1 MKFINMIKKSYRYFL
16 IVFSVI
22 LMLLILWPVSL
33 LAQESSDIVIK
44 KTDIT
49 DYPEVDIFLS
59 FKEGSSLGSLDL
71 SKENFQVLEN
81 NDEVID
87 TSIKRIA
94 RIKEPIG
101 VVIVLDTSG
110 SMIGEPMADAIDAAL
125 VFMNEMRSIDEF
137 AVVGFADEVTIY
149 SNFTSNR
156 QKLKEFISEITAEGE
171 TSLYDG
177 IFLALDQFNIKED
190 IKYRYAIVLSDGT
203 DTVSKLT
210 TKDVIN
216 KAIDEQVT
224 IFSVALMSYD
234 FNPTDIENI
243 SESSGGEL
251 LIAANSGELKE
262 LYRQISWKIRNQYKI
277 SYTSLWPN
285 TETIKINII
294 VEESEL
300 TSSVKTTYE
309 NPFYA
314 PTPTKIIKIPKR
326 PFFLTIFDRWWMK
339 LIIYASIFTGV
350 TLFLYV
356 IILLII
362 PPSQLLKKRT
372 EFYGYKP
379 VRKSIEEEDE
389 YKKGGFNRFVYL
401 VSRIAAKRGF
411 VELFTLRLERAG
423 MKIRGSEF
431 ISIHIIVLL
440 ISSLV
445 IYTFTNNLL
454 LTVVA
459 ILLVAIG
466 PFIFI
471 KFKASQ
477 RIKKFHE
484 QLPDTLQLIGGSLKA
499 GYSFNQALGMV
510 QDETKPPIS
519 DEFKRVLSEIR
530 MGSPEKDALDNMAKR
545 INSEHLDW
553 TVMAINVQREVGGN
567 LAEVMEIIA
576 NTIRERDRVMNQIK
590 ALTAEGRISAYILI
604 ALPIVVGGILSIL
617 NREYVSLLVTTKL
630 GLIITAIAFTLMVI
644 GSVWIIKIVR
654 VDY

>member
-1 MKFINMIKKSYRYFL
+1 P
-16 IVFSVI
+16 IV
-22 LMLLILWPVSL
+22 
-33 LAQESSDIVIK
+33 
-44 KTDIT
+44 
-49 DYPEVDIFLS
+49 
-59 FKEGSSLGSLDL
+59 
-71 SKENFQVLEN
+71 
-81 NDEVID
+81 
-87 TSIKRIA
+87 
-94 RIKEPIG
+94 
-101 VVIVLDTSG
+101 
-110 SMIGEPMADAIDAAL
+110 DAIDAAL

-210 TKDVIN
+210 TKDVID

-314 PTPTKIIKIPKR
+314 PAPTKIIKIPKR

-339 LIIYASIFTGV
+339 LIIYASIFIGV

-389 YKKGGFNRFVYL
+389 YKKGGINRFASFI
-401 VSRIAAKRGF
+401 SRIAAKRGF

-431 ISIHIIVLL
+431 ISIHIIVLM

-445 IYTFTNNLL
+445 IYTFTNNLP

-459 ILLVAIG
+459 ILLGAIS

-499 GYSFNQALGMV
+499 GFLFSMKFVG
-510 QDETKPPIS
+510 K
-519 DEFKRVLSEIR
+519 VL
-530 MGSPEKDALDNMAKR
+530 
-545 INSEHLDW
+545 
-553 TVMAINVQREVGGN
+553 
-567 LAEVMEIIA
+567 
-576 NTIRERDRVMNQIK
+576 
-590 ALTAEGRISAYILI
+590 
-604 ALPIVVGGILSIL
+604 
-617 NREYVSLLVTTKL
+617 
-630 GLIITAIAFTLMVI
+630 
-644 GSVWIIKIVR
+644 
-654 VDY
+654 

>member
-110 SMIGEPMADAIDAAL
+110 SMKGEPMADAIDAAL

-339 LIIYASIFTGV
+339 LIIYASIFIGV

-362 PPSQLLKKRT
+362 PPSQLLRKRT

-459 ILLVAIG
+459 ILLGAIG

-576 NTIRERDRVMNQIK
+576 STIRERDRVMNQIK

-630 GLIITAIAFTLMVI
+630 GLIITAIAFTLMMI

>member
-110 SMIGEPMADAIDAAL
+110 SMIGEPIEDAIDAAL

-156 QKLKEFISEITAEGE
+156 QKLKEFISEIIAEGE

-177 IFLALDQFNIKED
+177 IFLALDQFNIRKD

-339 LIIYASIFTGV
+339 LIIYASIFIGV

-553 TVMAINVQREVGGN
+553 TVMAISVQREVGGN

-576 NTIRERDRVMNQIK
+576 STIRERDRVMNQIK

-604 ALPIVVGGILSIL
+604 SLPIVVGMILSIL

-630 GLIITAIAFTLMVI
+630 GLIIIAIAFTLMVI

>member
-1 MKFINMIKKSYRYFL
+1 MIKKSYRYFL

-110 SMIGEPMADAIDAAL
+110 SMKGEPMADAIDAAL

-210 TKDVIN
+210 TKDVID

-339 LIIYASIFTGV
+339 LIIYASIFIGV

-459 ILLVAIG
+459 ILLGAIG

-576 NTIRERDRVMNQIK
+576 STIRERDRVMNQIK

>member
-1 MKFINMIKKSYRYFL
+1 MIKKSYRYFL

-110 SMIGEPMADAIDAAL
+110 SMKGEPMADAIDAAL

-177 IFLALDQFNIKED
+177 IFLALDQFNIRKD

-339 LIIYASIFTGV
+339 LIIYASIFIGV

-459 ILLVAIG
+459 ILLGAIS

-530 MGSPEKDALDNMAKR
+530 MGSPETDALDNMAKR

-576 NTIRERDRVMNQIK
+576 STIRERDRVMNQIK

-604 ALPIVVGGILSIL
+604 ALPIVVGMLLSIL

>member
-1 MKFINMIKKSYRYFL
+1 MIKKSYRYFL

-110 SMIGEPMADAIDAAL
+110 SMIGEPIEDAIDAAL

-177 IFLALDQFNIKED
+177 IFLALDQFNIRKD

-339 LIIYASIFTGV
+339 LIIYASIFIGV

-459 ILLVAIG
+459 ILLGAIG

-576 NTIRERDRVMNQIK
+576 STIRERDRVMNQIK

>member
-110 SMIGEPMADAIDAAL
+110 SMIGEPIADAIDAAL

-177 IFLALDQFNIKED
+177 IFLALDQFNIRKD

-339 LIIYASIFTGV
+339 LIIYASIFIGV

-401 VSRIAAKRGF
+401 VSRIAARRGF

-431 ISIHIIVLL
+431 ISIHIIVLM

-459 ILLVAIG
+459 ILLVAIS

-576 NTIRERDRVMNQIK
+576 STIRERDRVMNQIK

-604 ALPIVVGGILSIL
+604 SLPIVVGMILSIL

-630 GLIITAIAFTLMVI
+630 GLIIIAIAFTLMVI

>member
-1 MKFINMIKKSYRYFL
+1 MIKKSYRYFL

-110 SMIGEPMADAIDAAL
+110 SMIGEPIEDAIDAAL

-177 IFLALDQFNIKED
+177 IFLALDQFNIRKD

-339 LIIYASIFTGV
+339 LIIYASIFIGV

-567 LAEVMEIIA
+567 LAEVMDIIA
-576 NTIRERDRVMNQIK
+576 STIRERDRVMNQIK

-604 ALPIVVGGILSIL
+604 SLPIVVGMILSIL

-630 GLIITAIAFTLMVI
+630 GLIITAIAFTLMMI

>member
-1 MKFINMIKKSYRYFL
+1 MIKKSYRYFL

-22 LMLLILWPVSL
+22 LTILILWPVSL
-33 LAQESSDIVIK
+33 LAQENSDIVIK

-49 DYPEVDIFLS
+49 DYPEVDIFLN
-59 FKEGSSLGSLDL
+59 FKEGSTLGSLDL
-71 SKENFQVLEN
+71 SKENFHVLEN
-81 NDEVID
+81 DDEVID
-87 TSIKRIA
+87 LSIKRVA
-94 RIKEPIG
+94 RIEEPIG

-110 SMIGEPMADAIDAAL
+110 SMKGKPIEDAIDAAL

-137 AVVGFADEVTIY
+137 AIVGFADEVTVY
-149 SNFTSNR
+149 SDFTSDR
-156 QKLKEFISEITAEGE
+156 QKLKEFVSGITAKGE

-177 IFLALDQFNIKED
+177 IFLALDQFNIRKD
-190 IKYRYAIVLSDGT
+190 MKYRYAIVLSDGT

-216 KAIDEQVT
+216 RAKDKQVT

-234 FNPTDIENI
+234 FNPTDIGNI
-243 SESSGGEL
+243 SESTGGEL

-285 TETIKINII
+285 TKTIKINIT
-294 VEESEL
+294 VEKSGL

-309 NPFYA
+309 NPFYTL
-314 PTPTKIIKIPKR
+314 TPTKIIMTPKR
-326 PFFLTIFDRWWMK
+326 PFFLTLFDEWWMK
-339 LIIYASIFTGV
+339 LIIYASIFIGI

-362 PPSQLLKKRT
+362 PPSQLLKKRI

-389 YKKGGFNRFVYL
+389 YKKGGFNRFVSF

-423 MKIRGSEF
+423 MKIQGSEF
-431 ISIHIIVLL
+431 IAIHIIVLI

-445 IYTFTNNLL
+445 IYTSTNNLL
-454 LTVVA
+454 LTIVA
-459 ILLVAIG
+459 ILLVSIS
-466 PFIFI
+466 PFIYI
-471 KFKASQ
+471 KFKTLQ
-477 RIKKFHE
+477 RIKKFHK
-484 QLPDTLQLIGGSLKA
+484 QLPDTLQLIGESLKA
-499 GYSFNQALGMV
+499 GYSFNQALSMV
-510 QDETKPPIS
+510 VDETRPPIS
-519 DEFKRVLSEIR
+519 DEFKRVLSEVR
-530 MGSPEKDALDNMAKR
+530 MGLPEKDALENMAER
-545 INSEHLDW
+545 MNSEHFNW

-567 LAEVMEIIA
+567 LAEIMDIIA
-576 NTIRERDRVMNQIK
+576 NTVRERDRVMNQIK

-604 ALPIVVGGILSIL
+604 ALPIVVAGVLSIL
-617 NREYVSLLVTTKL
+617 NRQYVSLLVTTKL
-630 GLIITAIAFTLMVI
+630 GLIMIAIAFTLMVI

>member
-1 MKFINMIKKSYRYFL
+1 MIKKSYRYFL

-22 LMLLILWPVSL
+22 LTLLILWPVSL

-110 SMIGEPMADAIDAAL
+110 SMKGEPIEDAIDAAL

-339 LIIYASIFTGV
+339 LIIYASIFIGV

-459 ILLVAIG
+459 ILLVAIS

-576 NTIRERDRVMNQIK
+576 STIRERDRVMNQIK

>member
-1 MKFINMIKKSYRYFL
+1 MIKKSYRYFL

-110 SMIGEPMADAIDAAL
+110 SMKGEPMADAIDAAL

-177 IFLALDQFNIKED
+177 IFLALDQFNIRKD

-210 TKDVIN
+210 TKDVID

-262 LYRQISWKIRNQYKI
+262 LYRQISRKIRSQYKI

-309 NPFYA
+309 NPFYT

-339 LIIYASIFTGV
+339 LIIYASIFIGV

-576 NTIRERDRVMNQIK
+576 STIRERDRVMNQIK

>member
-1 MKFINMIKKSYRYFL
+1 MIKKSYRYFL
-16 IVFSVI
+16 IVFSLI
-22 LMLLILWPVSL
+22 LTLLILWPVSL

-71 SKENFQVLEN
+71 SKENFRVLEN
-81 NDEVID
+81 NDEVIEP
-87 TSIKRIA
+87 SIKRIA

-110 SMIGEPMADAIDAAL
+110 SMKGKPIADAIDAAL

-294 VEESEL
+294 VEEAGL

-339 LIIYASIFTGV
+339 LIIYASIFIGV

-459 ILLVAIG
+459 ILLVAIS

-471 KFKASQ
+471 RFKASQ

-499 GYSFNQALGMV
+499 GYSFNQALGMAG
-510 QDETKPPIS
+510 DETRPPIS
-519 DEFKRVLSEIR
+519 NEFKRVLSEVR
-530 MGSPEKDALDNMAKR
+530 MGSPEKDALENMAKR
-545 INSEHLDW
+545 MNSEDFNW

-567 LAEVMEIIA
+567 LAEVMDIIA
-576 NTIRERDRVMNQIK
+576 STVRERDRVMNQIK

-604 ALPIVVGGILSIL
+604 ALPIVVGMILSIL

-630 GLIITAIAFTLMVI
+630 GLIIIAIAFTLMVI

>member
-1 MKFINMIKKSYRYFL
+1 MIKKSYRYFL

-59 FKEGSSLGSLDL
+59 FKEGSTLGSLDL

-110 SMIGEPMADAIDAAL
+110 SMKGEPIADAIDAAL

-210 TKDVIN
+210 TKDVID

-262 LYRQISWKIRNQYKI
+262 LYRQISWKIINQYKI

-314 PTPTKIIKIPKR
+314 PAPTKIIKIPKR

-339 LIIYASIFTGV
+339 LIIYASIFIGV

-389 YKKGGFNRFVYL
+389 YKKGGINRFASFI
-401 VSRIAAKRGF
+401 SRIAAKRGF

-431 ISIHIIVLL
+431 ISIHIIALM

-445 IYTFTNNLL
+445 IYTFTNNLP

-459 ILLVAIG
+459 ILLGAIS

-553 TVMAINVQREVGGN
+553 TVMAISVQREVGGN
-567 LAEVMEIIA
+567 LAEVMDIIA
-576 NTIRERDRVMNQIK
+576 STIRERDRVMNQIK

-604 ALPIVVGGILSIL
+604 ALPIVVGMILSIL

-630 GLIITAIAFTLMVI
+630 GLIIIAIAFTLMVI

>member
-1 MKFINMIKKSYRYFL
+1 MIKKSYRYFL

-110 SMIGEPMADAIDAAL
+110 SMKGEPMADAIDAAS

-177 IFLALDQFNIKED
+177 IFLALDQFNIRKD

-210 TKDVIN
+210 TKDVID

-339 LIIYASIFTGV
+339 LIIYASIFIGV

-459 ILLVAIG
+459 ILLGAIG

-576 NTIRERDRVMNQIK
+576 STIRERDRVMNQIK

-630 GLIITAIAFTLMVI
+630 GLIITAIAFTLMMI

>member
-1 MKFINMIKKSYRYFL
+1 MIKKSYRYFL

-59 FKEGSSLGSLDL
+59 FKEGSTLGSLDL

-110 SMIGEPMADAIDAAL
+110 SMKGEPIADAIDAAL

-177 IFLALDQFNIKED
+177 IFLALDQFNIKDD

-262 LYRQISWKIRNQYKI
+262 LYRQISWKIINQYKI

-314 PTPTKIIKIPKR
+314 PAPTKIIKIPKR

-339 LIIYASIFTGV
+339 LIIYASIFIGV

-389 YKKGGFNRFVYL
+389 YKKGGINRFASFI
-401 VSRIAAKRGF
+401 SRIAAKRGF

-431 ISIHIIVLL
+431 ISIHIIVLM

-445 IYTFTNNLL
+445 IYTFTNNLP

-459 ILLVAIG
+459 ILLGAIS

-510 QDETKPPIS
+510 QDETRPPIS

-553 TVMAINVQREVGGN
+553 TVMAISVQREVGGN
-567 LAEVMEIIA
+567 LAEVMDIIA
-576 NTIRERDRVMNQIK
+576 STIRERDRVMNQIK

-604 ALPIVVGGILSIL
+604 ALPIVVGMILSIL
-617 NREYVSLLVTTKL
+617 NREYVSSLVTTKL
-630 GLIITAIAFTLMVI
+630 GLIIIAIAFTLMVI

>member
-110 SMIGEPMADAIDAAL
+110 SMKGEPMADAIDAAL

-210 TKDVIN
+210 TKDVID

-339 LIIYASIFTGV
+339 LIIYASIFIGV

-362 PPSQLLKKRT
+362 PPSQSLKKRT

-576 NTIRERDRVMNQIK
+576 STIRERDRVMNQIK

>member
-1 MKFINMIKKSYRYFL
+1 MIKKSYRYFF

-44 KTDIT
+44 KIDIT
-49 DYPEVDIFLS
+49 NYPEVDIFLN
-59 FKEGSSLGSLDL
+59 FEEGSTLGSLDL
-71 SKENFQVLEN
+71 SKENFRVLEN

-87 TSIKRIA
+87 LSIKRVA

-110 SMIGEPMADAIDAAL
+110 SMEGKPIVDAIDAAL

-137 AVVGFADEVTIY
+137 AIVGFADEVTIY

-177 IFLALDQFNIKED
+177 IFLALDQFNIRKD
-190 IKYRYAIVLSDGT
+190 MKYRYAIVLSDGT

-210 TKDVIN
+210 TNDVIN
-216 KAIDEQVT
+216 KAKDEQVT

-234 FNPTDIENI
+234 FNPTDIGNI

-314 PTPTKIIKIPKR
+314 PTPTKIIRIPKR
-326 PFFLTIFDRWWMK
+326 SFFLTLFDRWWMK
-339 LIIYASIFTGV
+339 LIIYASIFIGV

-389 YKKGGFNRFVYL
+389 YKKGGFNRFASFI
-401 VSRIAAKRGF
+401 SRISAKRGF

-431 ISIHIIVLL
+431 ISIHIIVLI

-445 IYTFTNNLL
+445 IYTFTNNLP

-459 ILLVAIG
+459 ILLGAIS

-477 RIKKFHE
+477 RIKNFHE

-530 MGSPEKDALDNMAKR
+530 MGSPEKDALDSMAKR
-545 INSEHLDW
+545 INSEHFDW

-567 LAEVMEIIA
+567 LAEVMDIIA
-576 NTIRERDRVMNQIK
+576 STIRERDRVMNQIK
-590 ALTAEGRISAYILI
+590 ALTGEGRISAYILI
-604 ALPIVVGGILSIL
+604 ALPIVVGMLLSIL

-630 GLIITAIAFTLMVI
+630 GLIIITIAFTLMVI

>member
-110 SMIGEPMADAIDAAL
+110 SMIGEPIEDAIDAAL

-177 IFLALDQFNIKED
+177 IFLALDQFNIRKD

-339 LIIYASIFTGV
+339 LIIYASIFIGV

-576 NTIRERDRVMNQIK
+576 STIRERDRVMNQIK

>member
-110 SMIGEPMADAIDAAL
+110 SMIGEPIEDAIDAAL

-177 IFLALDQFNIKED
+177 IFLALDQFNIRKD

-339 LIIYASIFTGV
+339 LIIYASIFIGV

-576 NTIRERDRVMNQIK
+576 STIRERDRVMNQIK

-630 GLIITAIAFTLMVI
+630 GLIITAIAFTLMMI

>member
-1 MKFINMIKKSYRYFL
+1 MIKKSYRYFL

-110 SMIGEPMADAIDAAL
+110 SMIGEPIEDAIDAAL

-156 QKLKEFISEITAEGE
+156 QKLKEFISEIIAEGE

-314 PTPTKIIKIPKR
+314 PAPTKIIKIPKR

-339 LIIYASIFTGV
+339 LIIYASIFIGV

-431 ISIHIIVLL
+431 ISIHIIVLM

-445 IYTFTNNLL
+445 IYTFTNNLP

-459 ILLVAIG
+459 ILLGAIS

-576 NTIRERDRVMNQIK
+576 STIRERDRVMNQIK

>member
-110 SMIGEPMADAIDAAL
+110 SMKGEPMADAIDAAL

-177 IFLALDQFNIKED
+177 IFLALDQFNIRKD

-210 TKDVIN
+210 TKDVID

-262 LYRQISWKIRNQYKI
+262 LYRQISRKIRSQYKI

-309 NPFYA
+309 NPFYT

-339 LIIYASIFTGV
+339 LIIYASIFIGV

-576 NTIRERDRVMNQIK
+576 STIRERDRVMNQIK

>member
-1 MKFINMIKKSYRYFL
+1 MIKKSYRYFL

-22 LMLLILWPVSL
+22 LMLSILWPVSL

-49 DYPEVDIFLS
+49 DYPEVDIFLN

-110 SMIGEPMADAIDAAL
+110 SMKGEPMADAIDAAL

-326 PFFLTIFDRWWMK
+326 PFFLTIFDRWWME
-339 LIIYASIFTGV
+339 LIIYASIFIGV

-362 PPSQLLKKRT
+362 PPSQLLKRRT

-379 VRKSIEEEDE
+379 VRKSEEEEEDE
-389 YKKGGFNRFVYL
+389 YKKGGFNRFASL
-401 VSRIAAKRGF
+401 ISRIAAKRGF

-445 IYTFTNNLL
+445 IYTFTNNLP

-459 ILLVAIG
+459 ILLGAIS

-553 TVMAINVQREVGGN
+553 TVMAISVQREVGGN
-567 LAEVMEIIA
+567 LAEVMDIIA
-576 NTIRERDRVMNQIK
+576 STIRERDRVMNQIK

-604 ALPIVVGGILSIL
+604 ALPIVVGMILSIL

-630 GLIITAIAFTLMVI
+630 GLIIIAIAFTLMVI